1 MSHEPLLAVIV
12 PVYKVEDYLRPC
24 VDSILSQSYPNLRV
38 ILVDDGSPDGCGAIC
53 DAYAAEDPRVV
64 VVHKENGG
72 QSTARNRG
80 LELAKDCDYI
90 TFVDSDDSIEPGIY
104 DAAVTYLEEHQEVGI
119 VGYGINEIRAG
130 EKVYCGEQVGRLF
143 SREEALKEVAQ
154 GFSFKLGPS
163 VWSKVFRA
171 EVIGD
176 IRFRE
181 GYVYEDN
188 SFVLEVLNRI
198 DAYYLLPQAG
208 YNYVLHR
215 EGSTTAQ
222 FDVRVSYLF
231 DNIEDLQRR
240 HADDATL
247 CLYANTMAV
256 NYLWM
261 YWYQLYGAFV
271 HKGQE
276 AKYREITSAFLPY
289 LKRARQR
296 PFINVIGTRV
306 HSLKTWLFLH
316 APYTYTRIN
325 LR

>member
-1 MSHEPLLAVIV
+1 MSHQPLLAVIV
-12 PVYKVEDYLRPC
+12 PVYKVEEYLRPC
-24 VDSILSQSYPNLRV
+24 VDSILSQSYSNLRV

-53 DAYAAEDPRVV
+53 DAYAHQDSRVV
-64 VVHKENGG
+64 IVHKENGG

-80 LELAKDCDYI
+80 LDLAKDCDYI

-104 DAAVTYLEEHQEVGI
+104 EAAVTYLEKHQEVGI

-130 EKVYCGEQVGRLF
+130 EKIYCGEKVGRLF

-163 VWSKVFRA
+163 VWSKVFRS

-188 SFVLEVLNRI
+188 SFILEVLNRI

-208 YNYVLHR
+208 YNYLLHR

-222 FDVRVSYLF
+222 FDVRMSYLF

-247 CLYANTMAV
+247 CLYAI
-256 NYLWM
+256 
-261 YWYQLYGAFV
+261 Q
-271 HKGQE
+271 
-276 AKYREITSAFLPY
+276 
-289 LKRARQR
+289 
-296 PFINVIGTRV
+296 
-306 HSLKTWLFLH
+306 
-316 APYTYTRIN
+316 
-325 LR
+325 

>member
-1 MSHEPLLAVIV
+1 MSHQPLLAVIV
-12 PVYKVEDYLRPC
+12 PVYKVEEYLRPC
-24 VDSILSQSYPNLRV
+24 VDSILSQSYSNLRV

-53 DAYAAEDPRVV
+53 DAYAHQDSRVV
-64 VVHKENGG
+64 IVHKENGG

-80 LELAKDCDYI
+80 LDLAKDCDYI

-104 DAAVTYLEEHQEVGI
+104 EAAVTYLEKYREVGI

-130 EKVYCGEQVGRLF
+130 EKIYCGEKAGRLF

-163 VWSKVFRA
+163 VWSKVFRS

-188 SFVLEVLNRI
+188 SFILEVLNRI

-208 YNYVLHR
+208 YNYLLHR

-222 FDVRVSYLF
+222 FDVRMSYLF

-247 CLYANTMAV
+247 CLYANTMTV

-271 HKGQE
+271 RTGQE

-296 PFINVIGTRV
+296 PFINVIGSRA
-306 HSLKTWLFLH
+306 HSLKIWLFLH
-316 APYTYTRIN
+316 APYVYTRLN